1 MTVGCLWWS
10 AVTDHAEQRHP
21 FSFSLIW
28 SLYPA
33 ISGQAI
39 PSAFS
44 HFRLAETQWNKN
56 ENKKVTMS
64 FNYSGNRYWYVRIT
78 DTEFENIYLQYPDGN
93 YNYRKK
99 CLLAISLGDIY
110 VKKKNHYKLI
120 AKVIE
125 L

>member
-1 MTVGCLWWS
+1 MLKS
-10 AVTDHAEQRHP
+10 LHKEDRY
-21 FSFSLIW
+21 SLI
-28 SLYPA
+28 L
-33 ISGQAI
+33 ISPEDI
-39 PSAFS
+39 CI
-44 HFRLAETQWNKN
+44 HVKQWNKN